1 MLLSSVVAMFNTVV
15 IQHFSFANAF
25 NAIVNKFDTSVLPKG
40 FNLGP
45 AAKDVTG
52 LLNRGGMESMMT
64 LLIAFCT
71 LSFAG
76 VLSAPGALN
85 KIVES
90 LLKIIKS
97 TGSLIVVTLL
107 ASILTNIRHL

>member
-1 MLLSSVVAMFNTVV
+1 MLLASVVAMFNAVV
-15 IQHFSFANAF
+15 IQHSSFANTS
-25 NAIVNKFDTSVLPKG
+25 NAIVNGFDTSVLPKG
-40 FNLGP
+40 FNLSP
-45 AAKDVTG
+45 AAKDITS

-71 LSFAG
+71 RSFAW

-90 LLKIIKS
+90 LLKIRKS
-97 TGSLIVVTLL
+97 TGS
-107 ASILTNIRHL
+107 